1 MAVFPKCGWKYTRL
15 VSANEL
21 RVIRRN
27 FMRMPGFCCVAR
39 NSMAL
44 ANPSSPGASFMNR
57 LVVVSNR
64 VPVPNQNGAAPAG
77 GLAVALQAALKARG
91 GMWLGWSGKTCAEE
105 APGPL
110 NMTKDGNIDYA
121 LTDLTELDVEE
132 YYQGFA
138 NRVLWP
144 ICHYRLDL
152 AEYGRREMAGYF
164 RVNRFFADRLRPLL
178 KSDDVIWIHDYH
190 LIPLAAE
197 LRRQGVKNRIG
208 FFLHIPWPAPDVF
221 FAMPVHEELVKSLTS
236 YDVLGFQT
244 MHDRENFADCFARLR
259 LGSRKDTTHFTTVDH
274 TFIARHYP
282 IGIETDEFAALAE
295 KAAATTL
302 HKRMLK
308 SLDGKGLIIGVDR
321 LDYSKGITQR
331 IDAFEAFLKRHPDSQ
346 RTVTL
351 LQITPKSRSE
361 VPEYEAMQRAVAE
374 QAGRVNGALGTVDW
388 VPIRYVNRSLRRPA
402 LAGLYRMAKLALVTP
417 LRDGMNLV
425 AKEFVA
431 AQSEE
436 DPGVLLLSRFA
447 GAAQE
452 LKDAV
457 LVNPYDVEGT
467 AEGIA
472 QSLVMPVEERRDRWR
487 SMMTELRSNDV
498 FTWCNAFL
506 NDLAHADP
514 MQRPETA
521 SHSLQEQARTSLN

>member
-1 MAVFPKCGWKYTRL
+1 MGRL
-15 VSANEL
+15 
-21 RVIRRN
+21 I
-27 FMRMPGFCCVAR
+27 
-39 NSMAL
+39 
-44 ANPSSPGASFMNR
+44 
-57 LVVVSNR
+57 VVSNR
-64 VPVPNQNGAAPAG
+64 VPQPDQNGAAPAG
-77 GLAVALQAALKARG
+77 GLAVALQSALEARG
-91 GMWLGWSGKTCAEE
+91 GIWLGWSGKSSGSEDV
-105 APGPL
+105 GPL
-110 NMTKDGNIDYA
+110 KSQKVGNIEYV
-121 LTDLTELDVEE
+121 LTDLTDLDLEE

-144 ICHYRLDL
+144 IFHYRLDL

-164 RVNRFFADRLRPLL
+164 RVNRFFASRLLPMIEP
-178 KSDDVIWIHDYH
+178 DDLIWIHDYH
-190 LIPLAAE
+190 LIPLASE
-197 LRRQGVKNRIG
+197 LRQLGVRNRIG

-221 FAMPVHEELVKSLTS
+221 FAMPVHEEILRSLVT
-236 YDVLGFQT
+236 YDVVGFQT
-244 MHDRENFADCFARLR
+244 VHDRENFADCLARLGLGQR
-259 LGSRKDTTHFTTVDH
+259 LGETDFRVASRD
-274 TFIARHYP
+274 FIAQSYP
-282 IGIETDEFAALAE
+282 IGIETDAFTALAE
-295 KAAATTL
+295 RAAGTSLA
-302 HKRMLK
+302 KRMLQ
-308 SLDGKGLIIGVDR
+308 SLDGKQLIIGVDR

-331 IDAFEAFLKRHPDSQ
+331 IDAFEKFLIRHQENQ
-346 RTVTL
+346 RRVTL

-467 AEGIA
+467 ANSIA
-472 QSLVMPVEERRDRWR
+472 RALVMPLEERQERWR
-487 SMMTELRSNDV
+487 SMISVLRTNDV
-498 FTWCNAFL
+498 FKWCDSFL
-506 NDLAHADP
+506 ADLMSKDHDIP
-514 MQRPETA
+514 N
-521 SHSLQEQARTSLN
+521 SS

>member
-1 MAVFPKCGWKYTRL
+1 MA
-15 VSANEL
+15 
-21 RVIRRN
+21 
-27 FMRMPGFCCVAR
+27 
-39 NSMAL
+39 
-44 ANPSSPGASFMNR
+44 R

-64 VPVPNQNGAAPAG
+64 VPIPDKSGTAPAG
-77 GLAVALQAALKARG
+77 GLAVALQTALEARG
-91 GMWLGWSGKTCAEE
+91 GLWLGWSGRSCTDDAV
-105 APGPL
+105 GPL
-110 NMTKDGNIDYA
+110 QRLKEGNIEYA
-121 LTDLTELDVEE
+121 LTDLTERDVEE

-164 RVNRFFADRLRPLL
+164 RVNRFFASRLLPLIEP
-178 KSDDVIWIHDYH
+178 DDLIWIHDYH

-197 LRRQGVKNRIG
+197 LRRQGVTNRIG

-221 FAMPVHEELVKSLTS
+221 HAMPVHEALLTS
-236 YDVLGFQT
+236 MTAYDVLGFQT
-244 MHDRENFADCFARLR
+244 EHDRENFADCLSRQGLGDRLDAFRFTVGERTFTAR
-259 LGSRKDTTHFTTVDH
+259 S
-274 TFIARHYP
+274 YP
-282 IGIETDEFAALAE
+282 IGIETDDFAALARR
-295 KAAATTL
+295 AAETAL
-302 HKRMLK
+302 HKRMLQ
-308 SLDGKGLIIGVDR
+308 SLDGKQLIIGVDR

-331 IDAFEAFLKRHPDSQ
+331 IDAFESFLTRHADSQ
-346 RTVTL
+346 RKVTL

-388 VPIRYVNRSLRRPA
+388 VPIRYINRSLRRPA

-431 AQSEE
+431 AQNGE

-452 LKDAV
+452 LKEAV

-467 AEGIA
+467 ADAIA
-472 QSLVMPVEERRDRWR
+472 RSLAMPVEERRERWTA
-487 SMMTELRSNDV
+487 MMTTLRTNDV
-498 FTWCNAFL
+498 FAWCDGFL
-506 NDLAHADP
+506 DDLAAGP
-514 MQRPETA
+514 APQ
-521 SHSLQEQARTSLN
+521 QARPAAASASARAAETRAQTLRKSSLAPLARWS

>member
-1 MAVFPKCGWKYTRL
+1 MSP
-15 VSANEL
+15 SN
-21 RVIRRN
+21 
-27 FMRMPGFCCVAR
+27 
-39 NSMAL
+39 L
-44 ANPSSPGASFMNR
+44 AFSDLNPSGVLFMSR

-64 VPVPNQNGAAPAG
+64 VPIPSHNGTAPAG
-77 GLAVALQAALKARG
+77 GLAVALHSALKARG
-91 GMWLGWSGKTCAEE
+91 GMWLGWSGQTCKGDSV
-105 APGPL
+105 GPL
-110 NMTKDGNIDYA
+110 KMIADGNIDYA

-152 AEYGRREMAGYF
+152 AEYGRREMASYF
-164 RVNRFFADRLRPLL
+164 RVNQFFANRLQPLL
-178 KSDDVIWIHDYH
+178 KTDDVVWIHDYH

-197 LRRQGVKNRIG
+197 LRRMGVKNRIG

-221 FAMPVHEELVKSLTS
+221 FTMPVHEEIVKSLTA

-244 MHDRENFADCFARLR
+244 VHDRENFADCISR
-259 LGSRKDTTHFTTVDH
+259 LGLGIRNDASHFTAENHAFT
-274 TFIARHYP
+274 ARHYP
-282 IGIETDEFAALAE
+282 IGIETDEFATLAR
-295 KAAATTL
+295 KAATAPL
-302 HKRMLK
+302 HKRMLQ
-308 SLDGKGLIIGVDR
+308 SLDGKSLIIGVDR

-331 IDAFEAFLKRHPDSQ
+331 IDAFEAFLARHPDRQ

-388 VPIRYVNRSLRRPA
+388 VPIRYMNRSLRRPA

-472 QSLVMPVEERRDRWR
+472 RSLAMPLEERRDRWR
-487 SMMTELRSNDV
+487 NMMSALRSNDV
-498 FTWCNAFL
+498 FTWCDTFL
-506 NDLAHADP
+506 ADLASEDRTTGKADP
-514 MQRPETA
+514 
-521 SHSLQEQARTSLN
+521 